1 MLNIFAA
8 TAFNNCAKTC
18 RMYLQSIISL
28 GKDHPHMFRQ
38 FMLGNHTA
46 KHTEKI
52 WSSILTDLSIGQ
64 VLMKSPKE
72 RGGVIRKE
80 MTDVLRVWTKTMHRC
95 EKISECLNVSPQQLM
110 NVKHTKKCNLEELNV
125 IILLNRSPVLVSFTQ
140 SIYIW

>member
-1 MLNIFAA
+1 
-8 TAFNNCAKTC
+8 
-18 RMYLQSIISL
+18 
-28 GKDHPHMFRQ
+28 
-38 FMLGNHTA
+38 MLGNHTA

-95 EKISECLNVSPQQLM
+95 EKISECLNDITSATYERQTHKEMQPGRIKRDNIAKQKSSPGFVYSIHLHMVS
-110 NVKHTKKCNLEELNV
+110 
-125 IILLNRSPVLVSFTQ
+125 ILCV
-140 SIYIW
+140 